1 MEIRKGGD
9 LETREDVS
17 LNALMAFSRAVD
29 RSTTWIGRAAA
40 WLIVAAVLISTI
52 NALIRKIFDVSSNSW
67 LELQWVL
74 FGAVFLL
81 CASWTLQMNEHI
93 RIDIVNSTLPRR
105 ARDVIE
111 LIGHVFFLIP
121 MVAVMLYTGLPFLMR
136 SLPDH
141 AAFGEVMSHAFS
153 QAPWTTVGEVLSIG
167 EQSNNAGGL
176 PQWPAKF
183 LIVLGFVVLLFQA
196 LSELIKRVAIMRGDL
211 RETHSGGGH
220 HASAEAE
227 AARLLAETEA
237 AGKHP

>member
-1 MEIRKGGD
+1 M
-9 LETREDVS
+9 
-17 LNALMAFSRAVD
+17 NALIAFSRAVD
-29 RSTTWIGRAAA
+29 RSTTWIGRIAA

-93 RIDIVNSTLPRR
+93 RIDIVNANLPRR
-105 ARDVIE
+105 VRDGIE
-111 LIGHVFFLIP
+111 LIGHVFFLLP
-121 MVAVMLYTGLPFLMR
+121 MVAVMLYTGLPFLLR
-136 SLPDH
+136 SLPSH
-141 AAFGEVMSHAFS
+141 ASFAEVTSHAFS
-153 QAPWTTVGEVLSIG
+153 QAPWTTFGEILALG

-183 LIVLGFVVLLFQA
+183 LIVLGFLVLLFQA
-196 LSELIKRVAIMRGDL
+196 LSELIKRVAIMRGVL
-211 RETHSGGGH
+211 RDSHGGGGH

-227 AARLLAETEA
+227 AARLLAETETSGA
-237 AGKHP
+237 SH